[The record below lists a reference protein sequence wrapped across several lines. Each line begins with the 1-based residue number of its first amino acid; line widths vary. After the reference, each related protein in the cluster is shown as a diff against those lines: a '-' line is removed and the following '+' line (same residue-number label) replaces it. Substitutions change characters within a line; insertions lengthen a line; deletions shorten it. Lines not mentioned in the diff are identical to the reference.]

1 MDDLSVIQKLL
12 ADLKNPEEQI
22 RNQATAALWKSWF
35 SQKGLQ
41 GLKLLQQAQVYLQNN
56 QVEAAQKMLTDIVS
70 TQPDF
75 AEAWNQRA
83 ILYYSLKEYQLS
95 VADCEQVV
103 KLIPY
108 HFGAL
113 HGMGLCQAAL
123 GNYREAILAFR
134 RALEI
139 QPYAVE
145 NQRLILECTARL
157 S

>member
-1 MDDLSVIQKLL
+1 MDNLSLIQKLL
-12 ADLKNPEEQI
+12 ADLKKSEETI
-22 RNQATAALWKSWF
+22 RNKATAALWKSWF

-41 GLKLLQQAQVYLQNN
+41 GLELLQQAQVYLQNN
-56 QVEAAQKMLTDIVS
+56 QVEAAQKLLTDVVRD
-70 TQPDF
+70 QPDF

-95 VADCEQVV
+95 LADCQQVV
-103 KLIPY
+103 QLIPY
-108 HFGAL
+108 HFGAW
-113 HGMGLCQAAL
+113 HGIGLCQAAL